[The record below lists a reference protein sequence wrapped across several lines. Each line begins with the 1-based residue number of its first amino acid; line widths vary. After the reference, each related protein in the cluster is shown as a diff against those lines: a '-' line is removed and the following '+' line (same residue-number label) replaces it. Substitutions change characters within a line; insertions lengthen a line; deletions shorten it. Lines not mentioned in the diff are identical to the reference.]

1 MSSRLF
7 QTIREEKG
15 LAYTVYSFNSPHDKT
30 GFYAI
35 NAGVAHE
42 KVEDTVA
49 AIREELQKIAAHGI
63 TDRELEVSKEQ
74 IKGSYIF
81 GLENTSS
88 LMAANGKRALLR
100 NRLISQEESLRRID
114 AVTMDDIRKVTDLI
128 TDLSSYS
135 GALISRRDLDLRKLM
150 EN

>member
-1 MSSRLF
+1 
-7 QTIREEKG
+7 
-15 LAYTVYSFNSPHDKT
+15 
-30 GFYAI
+30 
-35 NAGVAHE
+35 
-42 KVEDTVA
+42 
-49 AIREELQKIAAHGI
+49 
-63 TDRELEVSKEQ
+63 
-74 IKGSYIF
+74 
-81 GLENTSS
+81 
-88 LMAANGKRALLR
+88 MAANGKRALLR